1 MNNQKLVLVSVI
13 LTVLATGLLALS
25 PSINAQAQTYNYDNQ
40 YVYDDNNYNNNYYSD
55 SKSSHVEVQK
65 ISCVNVNK
73 NINGLDVTEI
83 PEDSTSTATANE
95 QAGAAN
101 AQNGKGLADKINFN
115 KNLVNICVNV
125 NVNNQ
130 VKVDTSPQ
138 LPETCEGCFSVL
150 SDQEKTT
157 VIFYANEVFQVETI
171 HSILDLCDF
180 LQTSTLP
187 KTTLGSNMAQILD
200 NAGISIQDKDFIL
213 GCLEHLGLILGPT

>member
-1 MNNQKLVLVSVI
+1 MNNQKLVLASVI
-13 LTVLATGLLALS
+13 LTALATGLLALS
-25 PSINAQAQTYNYDNQ
+25 PSLNAQAQTYNYDNQ
-40 YVYDDNNYNNNYYSD
+40 YGYDDNNYNNNYYSD

-83 PEDSTSTATANE
+83 PEDGTSTTAANE

-125 NVNNQ
+125 NVNDQ

-150 SDQEKTT
+150 SEQEKTT
-157 VIFYANEVFQVETI
+157 VIFYANDVFQVETI
-171 HSILDLCDF
+171 DSIAELCDF

-200 NAGISIQDKDFIL
+200 SAGISIQDKDFIL
-213 GCLEHLGLILGPT
+213 GCLEQLGLILGPT